1 MHKIVGFV
9 AEKINQNHHLI
20 SDFLAKKS
28 ANLEN
33 TFYNSLDIRYSGF
46 KIAVVDT
53 NCFPAGFN
61 NLIASD
67 VNHAQ
72 QQIINFFQNKFSNNI
87 PNQIIIIPENHTRN
101 LKYLEIILVL
111 KNLLES
117 FAEVKIGSINPEL
130 KEITSLKI
138 NDKLSIELLPLH
150 LVNNKITTIDGFQAQ
165 IVILNNDLSD
175 SLPDIL
181 KDTITPI
188 FPDPKLGWYQ
198 RRKSKHFAIYNQI
211 ITELCQLIDLDPW
224 LISTYFSKCENLDFK
239 KQQNIELLADEVEK
253 IISQT
258 QKKYQQYQIDDQPY
272 VFIKADNGTYGMAV
286 WSVKSASEVLS
297 INKKERNKM
306 NITKGSNINHQVI
319 IQEGIKTID
328 KIFDKSCEPLIYMIN
343 SKVIANI
350 LRANGNRDNIE
361 NLNSLGAEFFNLNDQ
376 KNLDNFIA
384 NNSIINSKNFFI
396 TYELLARIA
405 SIASALENFYNNNT

>member
-1 MHKIVGFV
+1 MHKIVEFV

-33 TFYNSLDIRYSGF
+33 TLYNSLDIRYSGF

-61 NLIASD
+61 NLNAND
-67 VNHAQ
+67 TNQALK
-72 QQIINFFQNKFSNNI
+72 QIFSFFQNKFPNTI

-101 LKYLEIILVL
+101 LKYLENILVL
-111 KNLLES
+111 KNLLEN

-130 KEITSLKI
+130 KEISSLKI
-138 NDKLSIELLPLH
+138 NDKLSIELLPLQ

-165 IVILNNDLSD
+165 VVILNNDLSD
-175 SLPDIL
+175 SLPSIL
-181 KDTITPI
+181 KNTITPI

-211 ITELCQLIDLDPW
+211 ISELCQLIDLDPW

-258 QKKYQQYQIDDQPY
+258 QKKYQQYQIDDEPY

-376 KNLDNFIA
+376 KNLENFIA
-384 NNSIINSKNFFI
+384 SNSIANSKNFFI

-405 SIASALENFYNNNT
+405 SIASALENFHNNNN